1 MIDLALMQY
10 YKGILCNGDTE
21 SAYVTDCDIDHYYQI
36 KLLSVVETL
45 LCFSQLEPVVKM
57 IPHCKFFCLSW
68 ALKILQRGV
77 RLKNKMKQIS
87 QSRCCVGKVKEVRVR
102 IRKMALSEK
111 CVELLMANQAGS
123 VRKGVCLNVE
133 EDLMAKQAGIK
144 LEGQKME
151 MQLGLNQSI
160 DQVKFPDKDQMD
172 SILGSRHR
180 RRS

>member
-1 MIDLALMQY
+1 M
-10 YKGILCNGDTE
+10 
-21 SAYVTDCDIDHYYQI
+21 
-36 KLLSVVETL
+36 
-45 LCFSQLEPVVKM
+45 
-57 IPHCKFFCLSW
+57 
-68 ALKILQRGV
+68 KIL

-87 QSRCCVGKVKEVRVR
+87 QSRCRVAKVKEVSVH
-102 IRKMALSEK
+102 IRKMALSKK

-151 MQLGLNQSI
+151 IQLGLNQSI

>member
-1 MIDLALMQY
+1 M
-10 YKGILCNGDTE
+10 
-21 SAYVTDCDIDHYYQI
+21 
-36 KLLSVVETL
+36 
-45 LCFSQLEPVVKM
+45 
-57 IPHCKFFCLSW
+57 
-68 ALKILQRGV
+68 KILQRGV

-123 VRKGVCLNVE
+123 VRKG
-133 EDLMAKQAGIK
+133 
-144 LEGQKME
+144 QKME